1 MGALT
6 NSLKEY
12 DYQVKIETAG
22 ADEGKIKISRETG
35 TFNLLQADREIIYE
49 GQLAEGTY
57 TFDSFPIELQIIWF
71 NTLYGKGV
79 GTDGANFDD
88 QEFRFLIQNS
98 ETEDGF
104 EDRIIEDLF
113 KALIDKKDITEV
125 EREVF
130 IKFQNKAPESLS
142 KELRIKLVKQYQG
155 SDYIAD
161 TYPGLVGFTLKDFA
175 SVVGQ
180 TIGNFIENDQT
191 GTARRVP
198 TITYG
203 IGVKFEYRDN
213 TIEIPIRAYEA
224 TTQSVRDRLD
234 ASDFSLF
241 PEDRDDVRKALS
253 QPLKYVDF
261 ELEGLDKLEF
271 ITKEEG
277 SLWDFFKDKPF
288 NIDDVLLDH
297 YLRFVDNVQ
306 LGRQDTNTLNRQLED
321 LRNEQANQSVELI
334 IPFLLRHYE
343 ALVRV
348 EIAKLLVGLPA
359 GEIKAKKN
367 ELMNDAE
374 KNAIDAIRGLATS
387 SRYEE
392 ELSEETIKQRQKNY
406 KQCVLLLNL
415 EDLKTDFDKKLK
427 SDSSLK
433 KSEEEYL
440 DPLHRE
446 GYYNN
451 RFYMVQAG
459 DQTNPDQNR
468 IINKLKLPKAE
479 QVRSFLNMT
488 PDIHAALM
496 PKVRLFKVYFNK
508 ENKKYITHEFPF
520 PSSNSKDR
528 INKLFENST
537 SIDRGEGLGIKEFSF
552 SFDGETPATATKY
565 VRAKLTLFFQSFQ
578 DFVKERTVVDG
589 DKTFT
594 FRYLDLFVNT
604 KFCPRSGEN
613 SFSPLYYDPTFYRL
627 RADVGWAGRNDE
639 EFRNI
644 LSKRG
649 LKSEDFNNALAL
661 TNKTF
666 YLNLVDHNVDIAND
680 GTVTVTADYV
690 AYIEGVLDS
699 NRMNALVD
707 REVKKVQE
715 KYVKEFEESLI
726 NPNKACDEEG
736 RRRLKNAI
744 NALDGGAVENT
755 RQRLVRDLILH
766 NKLYTVNIDKPSLNQ
781 FRRREFFTKTP
792 RIQRKEKIKSA
803 PAEGIPD
810 NKGIDETWSFIDSK
824 FVQDADYQNNSKI
837 YFFYFADLV
846 YFLAECMYDEQ
857 GNQLPEVENVKLI
870 LSSFVITDPF
880 KGDQLINIGQIP
892 VDLETFTEWYDE
904 HITKKEIDN
913 LSVIAFIK
921 RFMFYLVSN
930 VFNESCINQDL
941 IKRLMFQTTNILAV
955 KGDYDAMDPMWDLE
969 GPIIDVDTSY
979 SNGLLPLKTAVEGS
993 GTTDVRNLVSYL
1005 VVFPYY
1011 RQANHSGR
1019 GVRSID
1025 ESNGV
1030 YHFDIGAKQGLVKTV
1045 SFSRTEID
1053 GLRESRMF
1061 TQGANSLLQLSS
1073 VYRCSMKMI
1082 GNTLLYP
1089 GMEFWLNPFGIG
1101 GLEFGF
1107 PQTGVGTENAPNL
1120 SNIMGIGGYQQVLKV
1135 TSTISSGKFE
1145 TDVEAHYVYSG
1156 EEGGVT
1162 NKKEKVISVC
1172 ENITNIDAGDEQTN
1186 SCSGL
1191 IVKVQNDIAAL
1202 AATGEGVPDITD
1214 PEAEQE
1220 TSERQ

>member
-1 MGALT
+1 MGILSQIRDKKIAFRRLSGETVIQLLGTGTIFDDKISIKVNNSEVRRLIRFQIELSYLELSLSEKFIALST
-6 NSLKEY
+6 VGLLEKEDLKELINIGY
-12 DYQVKIETAG
+12 PPDAPALRSRLDLVFSSL
-22 ADEGKIKISRETG
+22 IKKR
-35 TFNLLQADREIIYE
+35 
-49 GQLAEGTY
+49 
-57 TFDSFPIELQIIWF
+57 
-71 NTLYGKGV
+71 TLN
-79 GTDGANFDD
+79 D
-88 QEFRFLIQNS
+88 
-98 ETEDGF
+98 TERAF
-104 EDRIIEDLF
+104 
-113 KALIDKKDITEV
+113 
-125 EREVF
+125 F
-130 IKFQNKAPESLS
+130 IKFQNDATEQVS
-142 KELRIKLVKQYQG
+142 KELRIKLVKQFQE

-161 TYPGLVGFTLKDFA
+161 TYPELVGFTLKDFA
-175 SVVGQ
+175 VEVEQS
-180 TIGNFIENDQT
+180 IKDFINTDGFGRAEKLPFIRLS
-191 GTARRVP
+191 GGEYFIR
-198 TITYG
+198 
-203 IGVKFEYRDN
+203 YRDQEQTFPSEN
-213 TIEIPIRAYEA
+213 FNL
-224 TTQSVRDRLD
+224 TTEQVQNRLTN
-234 ASDFSLF
+234 STYSLF
-241 PEDRDDVRKALS
+241 LNDRDDARNALS

-261 ELEGLDKLEF
+261 ELEGLNQLENLTRDEGTWWKLY
-271 ITKEEG
+271 
-277 SLWDFFKDKPF
+277 SDADSPF
-288 NIDDVLLDH
+288 TIDDVILDH
-297 YLRFVDNVQ
+297 YLRFIDNVQ
-306 LGRQDTNTLNRQLED
+306 LEREQDAALKRELEEFRD
-321 LRNEQANQSVELI
+321 EQAKPAADIVL
-334 IPFLLRHYE
+334 PFLLRHYE
-343 ALVRV
+343 SLVRI
-348 EIAKLLVGLPA
+348 EIAK
-359 GEIKAKKN
+359 
-367 ELMNDAE
+367 ELSHLSRDDVQDSGNDIMERAE
-374 KNAIDAIRGLATS
+374 ENAIDAIRGLATS

-415 EDLKTDFDKKLK
+415 EDLKTDFDNKLEY
-427 SDSSLK
+427 DSSRK
-433 KSEEEYL
+433 ESEEGDFL
-440 DPLHRE
+440 DPLHRK

-479 QVRSFLNMT
+479 QVKSFLNMT

-496 PKVRLFKVYFNK
+496 PQIRLFKVYFNK

-846 YFLAECMYDEQ
+846 YFLTECMYDEQ

-913 LSVIAFIK
+913 LSVIEFIK

-955 KGDYDAMDPMWDLE
+955 KGDYDAMDPMWELE

-1172 ENITNIDAGDEQTN
+1172 ENITDIDAGDEQTN